1 MKDSQIGS
9 TSINT
14 VTIAKP
20 LLFMILNICIA
31 AATFLAFALLC
42 VSMYFTGFRLVA
54 VVSMLIDVIVFVL
67 CAKDAYKNYIEL
79 KTTELHIESMF
90 YYIMANKEDK
100 HNDNNS
106 AEK

>member
-9 TSINT
+9 TPINT

-42 VSMYFTGFRLVA
+42 VSMYFTGFRLATIVS
-54 VVSMLIDVIVFVL
+54 SMLDIVLFIL
-67 CAKDAYKNYIEL
+67 CVKDAYKNYVEL
-79 KTTELHIESMF
+79 KATELHIESML
-90 YYIMANKEDK
+90 YYTMNNKEDK
-100 HNDNNS
+100 HNDDNIK
-106 AEK
+106 E